1 MVPTA
6 KQNLTCWWEP
16 LRQLKRLPPNSC
28 LSYSHPTFMILW
40 YDKPM
45 SNYTRLFLQGFNY
58 LFITVVTN
66 GRQKILIENID
77 ILRQSFKSALDK
89 FAFEI
94 YAAVIMPD
102 HMHLIIKVEHIEDY
116 PKILYLIKYKFSL
129 KMPKNA
135 FLSPSKIK
143 KGEKGI
149 WQRRYWEHTIRDEED
164 MAKHL
169 DYIHF
174 NPIKH
179 GYVKTVGE
187 YKYSSF
193 KKFVKMGFYDDTWCN
208 AGDKNQ
214 ITGLDFE

>member
-1 MVPTA
+1 
-6 KQNLTCWWEP
+6 
-16 LRQLKRLPPNSC
+16 
-28 LSYSHPTFMILW
+28 MILW

-66 GRQKILIENID
+66 GRQKILIEMID